1 MKVVVKSALY
11 IILALLSVY
20 FFRQFRTEYNEA
32 FALGSV
38 LPMEPLE
45 TNAVVAAA
53 STNSEPTGT
62 NLITTNLVS
71 ESTNNLGHATNGLA
85 VTNANSTKRLET
97 TQTVTPDRVGR
108 HRSAAM
114 LYMSLFVLTI
124 IFLGGLA
131 SWDFARSAGE
141 RSHSLVFQENEGVE
155 RSPEYEAAE
164 QEWSNGNYLEAVT
177 QMREYLRHH
186 PSEQYVAL
194 RIAEIY
200 EKDLNNHVAAA
211 MELEEVLTKRLPR
224 EKWGWTAIHL
234 ANIYSGRLN
243 KPDQAISLLNRIVE
257 HYPETGAAKK
267 ARSRLGLPEPESSV
281 SADTSESNEE
291 RLGAQI
297 TPPED
302 QSNLPK
308 GFRPKK

>member
-1 MKVVVKSALY
+1 MKVVVKSAFY

-20 FFRQFRTEYNEA
+20 FFRQFRTVYDEA

-38 LPMEPLE
+38 LPMEPVE
-45 TNAVVAAA
+45 TNGVVAAV
-53 STNSEPTGT
+53 STNSELAGT
-62 NLITTNLVS
+62 NLMTTNLVS
-71 ESTNNLGHATNGLA
+71 ESTNNLGQSTKELA
-85 VTNANSTKRLET
+85 VTNANSAKPSGP
-97 TQTVTPDRVGR
+97 TQTATPDRVGR

-114 LYMSLFVLTI
+114 LYMSLFILTI
-124 IFLGGLA
+124 ILLGGLA
-131 SWDFARSAGE
+131 SWDFARSAGD
-141 RSHSLVFQENEGVE
+141 RSHSLVFQENEGVD
-155 RSPEYEAAE
+155 RAPEYEAAE
-164 QEWSNGNYLEAVT
+164 QEWSNGNYLEAIT
-177 QMREYLRHH
+177 QMREYLRQN
-186 PSEQYVAL
+186 PNEQYVAL

-234 ANIYSGRLN
+234 ANVFSGRLN
-243 KPDQAISLLNRIVE
+243 KPEQAISLLNRIVE
-257 HYPETGAAKK
+257 QYPETGAAKK

-281 SADTSESNEE
+281 STDASETDEE
-291 RLGAQI
+291 NLGAPI
-297 TPPED
+297 RPPED